1 MIERERTLFYVI
13 RTSPEGQRCDDE
25 KILPLFDGLN
35 EEVEE
40 EEDEGGYHENQPQ
53 ALQGLHGVVPVCKNE
68 AKIESVSNLYSTG
81 WV

>member
-1 MIERERTLFYVI
+1 M
-13 RTSPEGQRCDDE
+13 
-25 KILPLFDGLN
+25 FDGLN

-40 EEDEGGYHENQPQ
+40 EEDEGGYHENQPK